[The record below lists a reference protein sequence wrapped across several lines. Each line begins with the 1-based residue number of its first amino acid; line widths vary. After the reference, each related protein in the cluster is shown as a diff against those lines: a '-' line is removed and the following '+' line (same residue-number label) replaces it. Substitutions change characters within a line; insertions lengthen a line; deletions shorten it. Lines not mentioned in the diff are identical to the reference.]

1 MRAPRLLLLLLP
13 FAALCV
19 SAGAGPPSARS
30 AAAAAAA
37 RQPPPRIEQTEDPS
51 QQAQEMLALSTRQN
65 FDDHALALETAV
77 SALALFQT
85 AGDVEGTARAYAHIA
100 RCHTAQSDLAEA
112 TQNYETALQIWRD
125 LNNPPQQARVLISLG
140 FVESRKGEWRNAV
153 SFYTRAEALLAGYD
167 EPAVMG
173 RIASGLAH
181 VFNENGLP
189 EKGLAQYQRA
199 LEYFRRT
206 EDARDDALTILE
218 IGNTH
223 YLLGNY
229 QEALNQ
235 FQQTLSTLPPDSL
248 DAAQCHHY
256 IGRVYGATGEYEE
269 ALQHLRYTLP
279 IYERAGNISEAAH
292 ALALMGQVYERQ
304 GRREPAARHYRQ
316 ALDTF
321 TRLSDRINQ
330 SAVYYA
336 LGRLELRARNYG
348 AAEDYLR
355 RSIEVTE
362 NIRRVPASSDLTA
375 AFSATVYERY
385 ESYVECLMREHESQP
400 SRGLDVLAFEMSEL
414 ARARLLAE
422 LLRATQT
429 DLVKGLDP
437 QMAQREKSL
446 RQALRVKE
454 DFRVTLLGGKY
465 KTEELAALDAELARL
480 GAEYAQV
487 NDAIRAAFPA
497 YGYITRPT
505 AWDSR
510 AIREQVVA
518 DDQTIILEFFLSDE
532 KSYVWAVSRDG
543 VRGYDLPA
551 RARIDD
557 AAHKAY
563 QLISAPPGT
572 DSDAETDAA
581 LRDLSVMVLS
591 PVAAELKNKSRVI
604 VVADGM
610 LNYIPF
616 QALTAS
622 ASGDEPAVTGYEVVN
637 VPSASILG
645 ELRREAARRR
655 PPEKLLAAF
664 GNPVFASNYAQRR
677 DAEGGEELA
686 ALEMPDDGRRQLLA
700 REVSRDVELNG
711 DAFDP
716 STIQPLFYAK
726 RELSNLLDVTEGGE
740 TFVASGFDAT
750 RERLFGTDLSQY
762 AILHFA
768 THGML
773 DTKRPESSGL
783 VLSTV
788 GRDGRALNGFVG
800 LRDIYSIRA
809 PVDLVVLSACQTAL
823 GKDVRGE
830 GLLSLTRGFMY
841 AGASGVVASLWKAED
856 KSTAELMKQF
866 YANMLEKGMPPGAAL
881 RDAQNSIRQNPRWRS
896 PYYWAAFTLQGEY
909 TRAIRHRPGDA
920 GSSLKVAGFA
930 GLLAL
935 LAAAAWWYR
944 RRPHA
949 ARGRA

>member
-1 MRAPRLLLLLLP
+1 MRTPLLLLLLS

-19 SAGAGPPSARS
+19 AAGARPPSARP
-30 AAAAAAA
+30 AAAAAAV
-37 RQPPPRIEQTEDPS
+37 RQPPPRGEQTGDPS
-51 QQAQEMLALSTRQN
+51 RQAQELLALSARQN
-65 FDDHALALETAV
+65 FDDHALALETAG
-77 SALALFQT
+77 SALALFQA
-85 AGDVEGTARAYAHIA
+85 AGDSEGTARAYAHIA

-112 TQNYETALQIWRD
+112 TQNYESALQIWRD

-167 EPAVMG
+167 EPAVSG
-173 RIASGLAH
+173 RIASGLAD

-206 EDARDDALTILE
+206 EDTRDDTLTLLE
-218 IGNTH
+218 IGSTQ
-223 YLLGNY
+223 YLLGHY
-229 QEALNQ
+229 QEALAQ
-235 FQQTLSTLPPDSL
+235 FQQTLLTLPPDGL

-256 IGRVYGATGEYEE
+256 IGRVYGATGEYEA
-269 ALQHLRYTLP
+269 ALRHLRYTLP
-279 IYERAGNISEAAH
+279 IYERAGNLNEAAY

-304 GRREPAARHYRQ
+304 GRREPASRHYRQ

-336 LGRLELRARNYG
+336 LGRLELRAGNYG

-414 ARARLLAE
+414 ARARSLAE

-454 DFRVTLLGGKY
+454 DLRVTLLGGKY
-465 KTEELAALDAELARL
+465 KGEELAGLDAELARL
-480 GAEYAQV
+480 EAEYAQV

-497 YGYITRPT
+497 YGYITHPT
-505 AWDSR
+505 AWDAR

-518 DDQTIILEFFLSDE
+518 DDQTILLEFLLSDE
-532 KSYVWAVSRDG
+532 KSYVWAVTRDG
-543 VRGYDLPA
+543 VRGYELPA

-557 AAHKAY
+557 AVSKAY

-572 DSDAETDAA
+572 DSDAETGAA
-581 LRDLSVMVLS
+581 LRELSGTVLS

-616 QALTAS
+616 QTLTAS

-637 VPSASILG
+637 APSASVLG

-677 DAEGGEELA
+677 DAEGGGELA
-686 ALEMPDDGRRQLLA
+686 ALQMPDDGRLQLLA
-700 REVSRDVELNG
+700 REVSRDIELNG

-726 RELSNLLDVTEGGE
+726 RELTNLLDVTAGGE

-762 AILHFA
+762 SILHFA

-856 KSTAELMKQF
+856 KATSELMKQF

-909 TRAIRHRPGDA
+909 GRAIRHRPGNA
-920 GSSLKVAGFA
+920 GSSLKVAGLA
-930 GLLAL
+930 CVLAL

-944 RRPHA
+944 RRPRA
-949 ARGRA
+949 AAGRT